1 MEKKNKVWFYLNIIV
16 IIMLVASIY
25 MIYNKYS
32 ILENEILSEF
42 NSKDKLYIDGEIY
55 DRDIIIFEN
64 DQYYIELDVVSD
76 TIYDKITLS
85 NSGKRI
91 YIEID
96 KNYIDFEDERL
107 TKYIKDN
114 IVDINVPVMQIAD
127 TKYVP
132 LDIISKVLLFDYGEF
147 ESDFWILTKSAKISV
162 EKGTKIYIN
171 SNINIV
177 KSRVDTEEQI
187 CGIDLEGVFFV
198 VTSEGCGYVNAKD
211 ITKANEEKVYYSK
224 YYEEKNNLMDE
235 PIYLIWD
242 QINSYSDAYSFNK
255 ELLEKDANIISP
267 TFVSLNING
276 IGINISDL
284 NYIKWAHENNLQ
296 VWTLVSNSYNPEWTS
311 EMLNDEILVDRFI
324 SQLCLY
330 SIFYDY
336 DGINIDFENIYY
348 NDSEVFDEFIY
359 KLSEITEMM
368 GITLSIDVTIPGGS
382 DQWSKVYNRR
392 VLSNYVDYMM
402 LMVYDEFWAS
412 SKTSGPVASIPWAIE
427 GIENTLEEVSND
439 KLVLGIPG
447 YMRVWKETGGNVVS
461 STLSIINRDNYLK
474 ENGFESVYLQDLKI
488 NYTEKNIDG
497 TLYRIWIEDKTSI
510 EQRLEMVDLYN
521 LPGIAVWRR
530 GFMDEEINLIIK
542 ENIRQ
547 E

>member
-16 IIMLVASIY
+16 IIILVASIY
-25 MIYNKYS
+25 MISDKYS
-32 ILENEILSEF
+32 ILEDEILSEF

-55 DRDIIIFEN
+55 DRDVVIFEN
-64 DQYYIELDVVSD
+64 DQYYIKLDVLRD
-76 TIYDKITLS
+76 TIYNKITLS

-96 KNYIDFEDERL
+96 KNYIDFEDERFN
-107 TKYIKDN
+107 KYIKDN
-114 IVDINVPVMQIAD
+114 IVDINVPAMQIAD

-132 LDIISKVLLFDYGEF
+132 LDIVSKALLFDYGEF
-147 ESDFWILTKSAKISV
+147 ESEFWILTEKEKISIK
-162 EKGTKIYIN
+162 KGTKIYIN
-171 SNINIV
+171 SNVNIV
-177 KSRVDTEEQI
+177 KNKIDVEEQI
-187 CGIDLEGVFFV
+187 YGISVEDVFFA
-198 VTSEGCGYVNAKD
+198 VTSEGCGFLNAKD
-211 ITKANEEKVYYSK
+211 ITKINEEKVYYSK
-224 YYEEKNNLMDE
+224 YYEEKKNGMDE

-242 QINSYSDAYSFNK
+242 QINSYTDAYSFNK
-255 ELLEKDANIISP
+255 ELLEKDANVISP

-296 VWTLVSNSYNPEWTS
+296 VWTLVSNAYNPEWTS

-330 SIFYDY
+330 TIFYDY

-359 KLSEITEMM
+359 KLSEVTEKM

-382 DQWSKVYNRR
+382 DQWSKVYNRH

-447 YMRVWKETGGNVVS
+447 YMRVWKETGSDVVS
-461 STLSIINRDNYLK
+461 STLSIINRDNYLQ
-474 ENGFESVYLQDLKI
+474 EHGFESEYLQELKV
-488 NYTEKNIDG
+488 NYAEKNIGG

-510 EQRLEMVDLYN
+510 EQRLEMIDSYN
-521 LPGIAVWRR
+521 LPGVAVWRR
-530 GFMDEEINLIIK
+530 GFMGEETNLIIK